1 MPGVAA
7 AEQNAQPVD
16 YLARNRAFW
25 EGLAPEV
32 GAYGDQVGHGRRRW
46 AEPAPVWGD
55 WSVPETELGLL
66 PGDVA
71 DTDVLELGC
80 GPGTSRRS
88 WARWSTS
95 PNLWRTDRRDWGFPD
110 PFATTRAT
118 NTSAAAGDE
127 HERRRVFF
135 MTG

>member
-46 AEPAPVWGD
+46 AEPALVWGD
-55 WSVPETELGLL
+55 WSVPEAELGLL

-71 DTDVLELGC
+71 GMDVLELGC
-80 GPGTSRRS
+80 GTGYVSA
-88 WARWSTS
+88 WLARLGARPVGWTS
-95 PNLWRTDRRDWGFPD
+95 PPGSCGSCGRCRPS
-110 PFATTRAT
+110 TTCG
-118 NTSAAAGDE
+118 S
-127 HERRRVFF
+127 
-135 MTG
+135 